1 MTHLEDDSSGRRR
14 GLDAAAVVVPTLLHL
29 LQVRSGPP
37 LPEGPLSGGPGVVGS
52 LAVLVLALG
61 QGLPLLWRRRHPLPA
76 AGACLTATLGSL
88 LLVPVP
94 PYAAVVATYAVAA
107 HDRRG
112 RWRAAAVG
120 AALLGLLAA
129 AAVRWDDAAPW
140 LSTAALITVVAVLAG
155 ALSRV
160 RRAELEA
167 LRDRADALE
176 RERDAA
182 AARAVAEERL
192 RVARELHDLVGH
204 GLSAIAVQASTAR
217 VALRVGAV
225 DTATDAVTAV
235 ETVTRESLA
244 EMRQVLG
251 VLRTP
256 GAAPAQPAPGLQD
269 VGALVARTAAAG
281 CVVSTEV
288 TGDVSRVPASVSLAA
303 YRILQESLTN
313 VVKHAAGAA
322 VTVGV
327 AASPDAVDLVVE
339 DVPATVDP
347 PSDRTVV
354 TVPAPRL
361 AGGHGVT
368 GMRERAAAFGG
379 ELVAGPTGGGGWRVT
394 ARVPV
399 MPRQESA

>member
-1 MTHLEDDSSGRRR
+1 MHREGRWHGRHRSGQ
-14 GLDAAAVVVPTLLHL
+14 DAAVVVIPTLLHL

-37 LPEGPLSGGPGVVGS
+37 LVEGPGAAGS
-52 LAVLVLALG
+52 LVVLVLALG
-61 QGLPLLWRRRHPLPA
+61 QGLPLLWRRRHPLGA
-76 AGACLTATLGSL
+76 AGACLLATSTSL

-107 HDRRG
+107 YDRG
-112 RWRAAAVG
+112 NRWRAAAAG
-120 AALLGLLAA
+120 AALLGVLAA
-129 AAVRWDDAAPW
+129 AAVWWGQEAPW
-140 LSTAALITVVAVLAG
+140 LSTAASVTLVAVLAG

-160 RRAELEA
+160 RRAEVEA

-182 AARAVAEERL
+182 TARAVAEERL
-192 RVARELHDLVGH
+192 RVARDLHDLVGH

-217 VALRVGAV
+217 LALRLGAV
-225 DTATDAVTAV
+225 DTATDALTAV
-235 ETVTRESLA
+235 EAVTRESLT

-251 VLRTP
+251 VLR
-256 GAAPAQPAPGLQD
+256 APDADPAPPAPGLQD
-269 VGALVARTAAAG
+269 VGALVAHTAAAG
-281 CVVSTEV
+281 CVISTEI

-313 VVKHAAGAA
+313 VVKHAARAT
-322 VTVGV
+322 VTVRV

-339 DVPATVDP
+339 DVPVPVDP
-347 PSDRTVV
+347 SSGPTVA
-354 TVPAPRL
+354 VPVPRP
-361 AGGHGVT
+361 AGGYGVV

-379 ELVAGPTGGGGWRVT
+379 ELVAGPVGGAGWRVT

-399 MPRQESA
+399 LRPQEPA